1 MSPSHNEKRP
11 TDKAGRVL
19 KSKQFQARSYQKSNS
34 LSKFNRA
41 RLPLP
46 ADYYSQNLLS
56 LKKPNADGWAF
67 ALCPL
72 HGDTAPSLRVNV
84 FTGAFKCMACGAHG
98 GDVLAFHMAAHGLD
112 FVSAA
117 KALGAWEAAPG
128 WRVYL

>member
-1 MSPSHNEKRP
+1 MRDPTNKKRP
-11 TDKAGRVL
+11 AGKAERVF
-19 KSKQFQARSYQKSNS
+19 KPKQFQARSYQKSTG

-46 ADYYSQNLLS
+46 TDYYGQNLLS

-84 FTGAFKCMACGAHG
+84 LTGAFKCMACGANG

-128 WRVYL
+128 YSVYR